1 MRVLLVDDHA
11 IVRAGLRGLLAAD
24 GRAEIAEA
32 ADAAGAVAAMRATRP
47 DLIVLDI
54 NLPGIGGL
62 DLLRRMLAEDDRLRV
77 LVLSMHAE
85 PIYATRAIEAGARGY
100 LSKNAPPDELITA
113 VTRIAAGGHYVENEI
128 AQELALQRIAPAP
141 PQARPTAR
149 LTARELEIVRL
160 LAAGRSLSEIAA
172 TLCLGYKTVANA
184 CTALKAKL
192 GVARTADL
200 LRVSILLN
208 LGAGPGQD
216 AASGTTMEASAAPVS
231 R

>member
-11 IVRAGLRGLLAAD
+11 IVRAGLRGLLAAE
-24 GRAEIAEA
+24 GRTEIVEA
-32 ADAAGAVAAMRATRP
+32 ADAAGALAAMRAARP
-47 DLIVLDI
+47 DLVVLDI
-54 NLPGIGGL
+54 NLPGTGGL

-113 VTRIAAGGHYVENEI
+113 VARIAGGGHYVENEI

-141 PQARPTAR
+141 PRAS

-172 TLCLGYKTVANA
+172 TLSLGYKTVANA

-208 LGAGPGQD
+208 LGVGAGQD
-216 AASGTTMEASAAPVS
+216 AGIGARMEASAGRIS

>member
-11 IVRAGLRGLLAAD
+11 IVRAGLRGLLAAG

-113 VTRIAAGGHYVENEI
+113 VARIAAGGHYVENEI

-141 PQARPTAR
+141 PQAR

-208 LGAGPGQD
+208 LGAGAGQD
-216 AASGTTMEASAAPVS
+216 ASSGTTMEASAAPVS

>member
-24 GRAEIAEA
+24 GRTEVCEAEDAPA
-32 ADAAGAVAAMRATRP
+32 ALAAMRGARP
-47 DLIVLDI
+47 DLVILDL

-62 DLLRRMLAEDDRLRV
+62 DLLGRMLAEDDRLRV

-100 LSKNAPPDELITA
+100 LSKNAPPDELMTA
-113 VTRIAAGGHYVENEI
+113 VARVGAGGHYVENEI
-128 AQELALQRIAPAP
+128 AQDLALQRIAPAP
-141 PQARPTAR
+141 LEGR

-172 TLCLGYKTVANA
+172 TLRLSYKTVANA
-184 CTALKAKL
+184 CTGIKAKL
-192 GVARTADL
+192 GVSRTADL

-208 LGAGPGQD
+208 LGV
-216 AASGTTMEASAAPVS
+216 APHATGVS
-231 R
+231 DGS